1 MEVHHHPH
9 VESGSHRK
17 KGLKEYFFEFVM
29 IFLAVTLGFFAENL
43 REHIKNNNEITQDI
57 RSVLSDL
64 NSDVAHFNA
73 ILNTDEYS
81 YTSADSLLSLLD
93 GNISK
98 TAQIY
103 LLARAVTANVGSY
116 YANSKTFDQMKASG
130 VLKLIHP
137 RDLLDS
143 LALYYVTFQ
152 FLSAQDNLVKL
163 TLDDVHK
170 DNYLLFDN
178 RIFSQMKVGFQ
189 NINKSYASI
198 QPPPGHP
205 RLLSTDY
212 KDVNRVA
219 LNYYYLAASERFD
232 CILAE
237 RQKVLALRLITL
249 IKKDYHLK

>member
-9 VESGSHRK
+9 VEK
-17 KGLKEYFFEFVM
+17 KGFKEYFLEFIM

-43 REHIKNNNEITQDI
+43 RETIRDNKEINEDI
-57 RSVLSDL
+57 HAVLADL

-73 ILNTDEYS
+73 ILNTDEHS
-81 YTSADSLLSLLD
+81 YTSADSLLVLLHN
-93 GNISK
+93 NISN
-98 TAQIY
+98 TPQIY
-103 LLARAVTANVGSY
+103 LYARAVTANVGNF

-130 VLKLIHP
+130 MLKLVHP

-143 LALYYVTFQ
+143 LSLYYVTFR

-178 RIFSQMKVGFQ
+178 YVFSQMEVEFDS
-189 NINKSYASI
+189 INKSHI
-198 QPPPGHP
+198 VVEPPVGHP
-205 RLLSTDY
+205 VLLSTDY
-212 KDVNRVA
+212 KTVNKVA

-237 RQKVLALRLITL
+237 RQKALALRLITL
-249 IKKDYHLK
+249 IKKEYNLK